1 MDNSNSNESIENN
14 EASAK
19 KKRGRPLKTE
29 ENTISGKLAAKFPES
44 FIKRKSVS
52 YENKERIF
60 EYIPG
65 DKIIERLNNV
75 FDLNWNFR
83 VKEKSVYDDIGQIC
97 VLGSLEVIIPDSGER
112 IIKEQWG
119 SAIISTYS
127 NGKVICIGDDIKSAT
142 TDALKK
148 CATMLGVAL
157 YLYDSTNESQDL
169 SKNTVAPI
177 KPSDEKAVG
186 EMASEMKTTKCSRSQ
201 FNTVM
206 RIIKDNSID
215 HELVKSKYGVKNIFE
230 LSNKDAA
237 EIIIKWKEI
246 FASQKQEISATEE
259 QSNSSSDAM
268 SS

>member
-1 MDNSNSNESIENN
+1 MDNSNSSETN
-14 EASAK
+14 EALAE
-19 KKRGRPLKTE
+19 KKRGRPRKTE
-29 ENTISGKLAAKFPES
+29 DNTIQGKLASKFPEA
-44 FIKRKSVS
+44 FVKRKSVS
-52 YENKERIF
+52 YGNKERIF

-75 FDLNWNFR
+75 FELNWNFR

-97 VLGSLEVIIPDSGER
+97 VLGSLEVIMPDSGER

-119 SAIISTYS
+119 SAIISTYE

-169 SKNTVAPI
+169 SKNTVIPI
-177 KPSDEKAVG
+177 KPSDKKAV
-186 EMASEMKTTKCSRSQ
+186 EAIASEIKATKCSRSQ

-215 HELVKSKYGVKNIFE
+215 HELVKSKYNVKNIFE

-246 FASQKQEISATEE
+246 FTNQEQQTQAVEE